1 MSHRVTRRQIL
12 AAGAASAASFP
23 SWGAQAQNRRQVS
36 GGPGRAPFWE
46 PGPDK
51 NLVRDLRPGSTPIR
65 LAGNLALRRSG
76 TSETS
81 TQSIGDAVKA
91 LRDQGLTS
99 SVTRLEVW
107 QAATE
112 SMISEL
118 RAALK
123 ENDVEIFEVGG
134 YRNILH
140 TDETARQE
148 NLKYLARCLE
158 VADRIGCRMVGTVTG
173 SRNPEGNKWSDNYA
187 VHPDN
192 WTLETWKLTVS
203 GLKQILKDT
212 AGMKAV
218 LGLEAQITTN
228 LDGPV
233 AHRNLLEDVGD
244 PRCTVNL
251 DPTNMVHLANHF
263 HTTELVNQCFDL
275 LGENI
280 FGCHAKDSYVAPHT
294 QTVWVQ
300 EVCPGRGS
308 MDYETYLVRASRLQW
323 PRAFL
328 PEHFPSDQNPEA
340 YAYIRKVAAKVG
352 VRIYPERA

>member
-1 MSHRVTRRQIL
+1 MPTRITRRQVF
-12 AAGAASAASFP
+12 AAGGAAAVAH
-23 SWGAQAQNRRQVS
+23 AQGTRRQS
-36 GGPGRAPFWE
+36 GEPGRAPFWG
-46 PGPDK
+46 PGPNK
-51 NLVRDLRPGSTPIR
+51 NVVRDLKPGPTPIR
-65 LAGNLALRRSG
+65 LAGNLTLGGSG
-76 TSETS
+76 SGRQGS
-81 TQSIGDAVKA
+81 GSIGDAVKA
-91 LRDQGLTS
+91 LRSQGLTS

-107 QAATE
+107 QNATE

-118 RAALK
+118 RGALK
-123 ENDVEIFEVGG
+123 EHDLEVFEVGG

-140 TDETARQE
+140 TDESLRQE
-148 NLKYLARCLE
+148 NLRYLARCLE

-173 SRNPEGNKWSDNYA
+173 SRNPEGYKWSDNYA

-203 GLKQILKDT
+203 GIRQILRDT
-212 AGMKAV
+212 AGIKAV
-218 LGLEAQITTN
+218 LGMEAQITTN

-233 AHRNLLEDVGD
+233 AHRNLMEDVGD
-244 PRCTVNL
+244 PRCKVNL

-308 MDYETYLVRASRLQW
+308 MDYETYLVRASRLKW

-328 PEHFPSDQNPEA
+328 PEHFPADQNPEA
-340 YAYIRKVAAKVG
+340 YAYIRKIAARVG
-352 VRIYPERA
+352 VKIYG

>member
-1 MSHRVTRRQIL
+1 
-12 AAGAASAASFP
+12 
-23 SWGAQAQNRRQVS
+23 
-36 GGPGRAPFWE
+36 
-46 PGPDK
+46 
-51 NLVRDLRPGSTPIR
+51 
-65 LAGNLALRRSG
+65 
-76 TSETS
+76 
-81 TQSIGDAVKA
+81 
-91 LRDQGLTS
+91 
-99 SVTRLEVW
+99 VTRLETW
-107 QAATE
+107 QNATE

-123 ENDVEIFEVGG
+123 EHDVEIFEVGG

-140 TDETARQE
+140 TEESVRQE
-148 NLKYLARCLE
+148 NLNYLARCIE
-158 VADRIGCRMVGTVTG
+158 IADRIGCRMVGTITG

-233 AHRNLLEDVGD
+233 AHRNLMEDVGD
-244 PRCTVNL
+244 PRCKVNL
-251 DPTNMVHLANHF
+251 DPANMIHLANHF
-263 HTTELVNQCFDL
+263 HTTELLNQCFDL

-280 FGCHAKDSYVAPHT
+280 YGCHAKDSYVVPHT
-294 QTVWVQ
+294 QTVYVQ

-308 MDYETYLVRASRLQW
+308 VDYETYLARLSRLKW
-323 PRAFL
+323 SRALL

-352 VRIYPERA
+352 VKIYG

>member
-1 MSHRVTRRQIL
+1 MSRRVSRRQIL
-12 AAGAASAASFP
+12 AAGAASTTALTSTEAH
-23 SWGAQAQNRRQVS
+23 AQTRRPAS
-36 GGPGRAPFWE
+36 GGPGRAPFWG
-46 PGPDK
+46 PGPNK
-51 NLVRDLRPGSTPIR
+51 NLVRDLKSGPTPIR
-65 LAGNLALRRSG
+65 LAGNLTLGRTGSSGKGTRSV
-76 TSETS
+76 
-81 TQSIGDAVKA
+81 GDAVKA

-99 SVTRLEVW
+99 SVTRLETW
-107 QAATE
+107 QNATE

-123 ENDVEIFEVGG
+123 EHDVEIFEVGG

-140 TDETARQE
+140 TEESVRQE
-148 NLKYLARCLE
+148 NLNYLARCIE
-158 VADRIGCRMVGTVTG
+158 IADRIGCRMVGTITG

-233 AHRNLLEDVGD
+233 AHRNLMEDVGD
-244 PRCTVNL
+244 PRCKVNL
-251 DPTNMVHLANHF
+251 DPANMIHLANHF
-263 HTTELVNQCFDL
+263 HTTELLNQCFDL

-280 FGCHAKDSYVAPHT
+280 YGCHAKDSYVVPHT
-294 QTVWVQ
+294 QTVYVQ

-308 MDYETYLVRASRLQW
+308 VDYETYLARLSRLKW
-323 PRAFL
+323 SRALL

-352 VRIYPERA
+352 VKIYG

>member
-1 MSHRVTRRQIL
+1 MPLRITRRRVL
-12 AAGAASAASFP
+12 AAVGNTAAALA
-23 SWGAQAQNRRQVS
+23 AQNRQQPS
-36 GGPGRAPFWE
+36 GGPGRAPLWE
-46 PGPDK
+46 PGPSR
-51 NLVRDLRPGSTPIR
+51 NLVRDLKPGSTPIR
-65 LAGNLALRRSG
+65 LAGSLTLPREGPA
-76 TSETS
+76 
-81 TQSIGDAVKA
+81 SIGDAVKA
-91 LRDQGLTS
+91 LRSQGLTS

-107 QAATE
+107 EKATE
-112 SMISEL
+112 AMFGEL

-123 ENDVEIFEVGG
+123 EFDVEIFEVGG

-140 TDETARQE
+140 TGEGERQE

-158 VADRIGCRMVGTVTG
+158 LAERIGCRMVGTVTG

-203 GLKQILKDT
+203 GIRQILKDT

-218 LGLEAQITTN
+218 LGMEAQITTN

-233 AHRNLLEDVGD
+233 AHRNLIEDVGD
-244 PRCTVNL
+244 PRCKVNL

-263 HTTELVNQCFDL
+263 HTTELLNQCFDL
-275 LGENI
+275 LGEDI
-280 FGCHAKDSYVAPHT
+280 YGCHAKDSYIAPHT

-308 MDYETYLVRASRLQW
+308 MDYETYLVRASRLTW

-328 PEHFPSDQNPEA
+328 PEHFPPDQNPEA

-352 VRIYPERA
+352 VRIHG